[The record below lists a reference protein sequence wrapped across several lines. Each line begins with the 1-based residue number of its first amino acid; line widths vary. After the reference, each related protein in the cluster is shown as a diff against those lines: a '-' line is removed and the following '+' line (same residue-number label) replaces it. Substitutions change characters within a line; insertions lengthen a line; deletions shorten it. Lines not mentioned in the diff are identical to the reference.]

1 MDVAQTIKDIL
12 LPELEAIKQES
23 VFINKRLDS
32 IENTLLD
39 QSRRIDETNKR
50 IDSIHSELSN
60 KIDETNKRIDETNKR
75 IDETN
80 KRIDDI
86 HIELSNKIDKAHN
99 DLIIRNDKINARI
112 DKLAYNMVR
121 QTEYNKLEIK
131 IEKLQTQLTELKT
144 KVA

>member
-50 IDSIHSELSN
+50 ID
-60 KIDETNKRIDETNKR
+60 
-75 IDETN
+75 
-80 KRIDDI
+80 
-86 HIELSNKIDKAHN
+86 
-99 DLIIRNDKINARI
+99 
-112 DKLAYNMVR
+112 
-121 QTEYNKLEIK
+121 
-131 IEKLQTQLTELKT
+131 
-144 KVA
+144 